1 MSDDDKKLS
10 AVEIIK
16 ENSNYLRGT
25 IEEGLQD
32 PLTGAISDDDTQLTK
47 FHGLYQQ
54 QDRDLE
60 KERRKQKLEPYYMFM
75 ARIRVPGGIASPQQW
90 LAMDQLADT
99 HCNGTI
105 KLTTRQ
111 AFQFHGILKRDLK
124 DLMQGVHD
132 AAMDSLAACGDVN
145 RNVMCSP
152 DVFQSP
158 VHKQAYE
165 DARALSDHLTPATT
179 AYHEIW
185 LNKKKIEVDS
195 KQENIEP
202 IYGKTYLPRKF
213 KIAIGIPPRN
223 DTDVFAHD
231 MGLIAIAEGDTL

>member
-1 MSDDDKKLS
+1 MSEDEQKLS

-32 PLTGAISDDDTQLTK
+32 HLTGAISEDDTQLTK

-75 ARIRVPGGIASPQQW
+75 ARIRVPGGIATPRQW
-90 LAMDQLADT
+90 LAMDALADT
-99 HCNGTI
+99 YCNGTI

-124 DLMQGVHD
+124 DLMRGVHD

-145 RNVMCSP
+145 RNVMC
-152 DVFQSP
+152 
-158 VHKQAYE
+158 
-165 DARALSDHLTPATT
+165 LS
-179 AYHEIW
+179 
-185 LNKKKIEVDS
+185 
-195 KQENIEP
+195 
-202 IYGKTYLPRKF
+202 
-213 KIAIGIPPRN
+213 
-223 DTDVFAHD
+223 
-231 MGLIAIAEGDTL
+231 LIHI